1 MRIKY
6 FLYFLL
12 LTSFPSFSVVKEYNV
27 TWGTTSE
34 AVDYSVS
41 SFDPDTGYWSMT
53 MSVDYPQESYRA
65 SQCYDGTSFNSIST
79 RKRTEDLITLPTRVP
94 GSIPPALSI
103 KYDNKFKCIVDWV
116 EDKSEY
122 TYKDKVNSVKFIVT
136 YRAFFCPQEKV
147 YSRNNLDKT
156 SGCPS
161 IEGGSMDKY
170 CESQPT
176 LYNTS
181 VAFPSYD
188 GKNYFFQNADNG
200 CEYTDVGDSIFKFEN
215 PYRVLADWAPIGAA
229 DLSSSDSYIYGQGEG
244 GCTDPNGCEGGGNE
258 GGGNEGG
265 GNEGG
270 GNEGGG
276 NEGGGN
282 EGGGNEGGGNGE
294 YSGILKNILSENK
307 SINQNTSN
315 ISKNSNVISS
325 NTTNISKNTSNISSN
340 TYSISSDTSSIK
352 DSASSMDRR
361 LQNIDGNIAKIERY
375 LRPEEKTNQE
385 WIDYF
390 DNVFGSSFSPILDNK
405 SIFSLEMGYRNTHE
419 YSLYSSIASSSANS
433 NFVDSFSSSYAEQLS
448 GLTSGLPSNLQL
460 SHIASKID
468 GNINSSEINFGGNF
482 KAYGTFTSLFGI
494 DKFSN
499 SIFDILPKYKV
510 CQPLYF
516 FTGKPYE
523 FIIDCVL
530 IEKIRDVL
538 YYVLLL
544 YTLWFSFVNITRS
557 LHAEPS
563 KG

>member
-1 MRIKY
+1 MKFKY
-6 FLYFLL
+6 LLYFLL
-12 LTSFPSFSVVKEYNV
+12 LTSFSSLSVIKEYNV

-34 AVDYSVS
+34 AVNYSVS
-41 SFDPDTGYWSMT
+41 PFDPDTGYWSMT

-79 RKRTEDLITLPTRVP
+79 RKRTEDLITLPTRIP
-94 GSIPPALSI
+94 GSIPPALSV

-181 VAFPSYD
+181 VAFPSFD

-258 GGGNEGG
+258 GGGNES
-265 GNEGG
+265 
-270 GNEGGG
+270 GG

-294 YSGILKNILSENK
+294 YSGVLKNILSENK
-307 SINQNTSN
+307 SINQNTNN
-315 ISKNSNVISS
+315 ISKNSNVISN

-352 DSASSMDRR
+352 DSATSMDRR

-375 LRPEEKTNQE
+375 LRPEEKTHQE
-385 WIDYF
+385 WIGSF
-390 DNVFGSSFSPILDNK
+390 DSIFGSTFSPVLDNK
-405 SIFSLEMGYRNTHE
+405 SAFSSEMGYRNTHE

-433 NFVDSFSSSYAEQLS
+433 NFVNSFSNTYSEQLS
-448 GLTSGLPSNLQL
+448 GFTSGLPSDLQL
-460 SHIASKID
+460 SNIANKID
-468 GNINSSEINFGGNF
+468 GGVNSSEINFGGDF
-482 KAYGTFTSLFGI
+482 KSYGTFTSLFGI
-494 DKFSN
+494 DRFSN

-510 CQPLYF
+510 CEPIYIF
-516 FTGKPYE
+516 EGFPYE
-523 FIIDCVL
+523 MVIDCVV
-530 IEKIRDVL
+530 IEKIRMVF
-538 YYVLLL
+538 YYVLFF
-544 YTLWFSFVNITRS
+544 YTVWFSFTSTINA
-557 LHAEPS
+557 LKPEPS
-563 KG
+563 KN